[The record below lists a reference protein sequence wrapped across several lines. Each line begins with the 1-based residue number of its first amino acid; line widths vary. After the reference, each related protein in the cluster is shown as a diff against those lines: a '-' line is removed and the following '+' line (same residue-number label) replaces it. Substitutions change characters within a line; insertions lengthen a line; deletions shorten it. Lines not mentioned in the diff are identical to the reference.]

1 MKPDWDKL
9 SAEYEDS
16 KVVVIGDVDC
26 TVHED
31 LCGEHGVQGYPTIKY
46 YLGGEPEDYDGGR
59 SFKDLKKFV
68 DANLMDP
75 ACDSLHKDACTAEQL
90 KSLEEAMAMS
100 EADRKAKLDTVA
112 KGIKDANAAH
122 EKLVEG
128 LQKSYE
134 ESQKKTE
141 ETIAELKKSVKWV
154 KAVKKPPAGKEE
166 L

>member
-31 LCGEHGVQGYPTIKY
+31 VCGEHGVQGYPTIKY

-59 SFKDLKKFV
+59 SLSDLKKFV
-68 DANLMDP
+68 EGNLMDP
-75 ACDSLHKDACTAEQL
+75 ACDSLHKDACTPEQL

-100 EADRKAKLDTVA
+100 ESERKELVDSVA
-112 KGIKDANAAH
+112 KGIKAANAAH

-141 ETIAELKKSVKWV
+141 ETIADLKKSVKWV
-154 KAVKKPPAGKEE
+154 KAVKKAAGKEE